1 MVQALRRRWT
11 RVVRQHIFPPPCVR
25 ADCRV
30 SATARIWRRF
40 PPIRMQQAW
49 LCSPQCL
56 EKEARSIFDQVSSL
70 PMPDRPPNHRVP
82 LGLLMLEHGYVSEDQ
97 LGTALEMQTRERRGR
112 IGEWLQALHFVTERQ
127 VLTALGVQWACPLLS
142 LRQAP
147 DLACSHMLPMP
158 LLRALHL
165 VPVHFISATR
175 LLYVAVCVRVNYR
188 VLASIEQM
196 VDCRTIPCLVGDR
209 KMDEWLRQA
218 QNLERDVQVFDR
230 TSGPVE
236 MARITASYVARL
248 SAQEVRIVRCGPYV
262 WARLQVGSNA
272 TDLLFTVKS
281 MMDEVS
287 AAISD
292 SRSPIAEMDR
302 LEDATSLKPG
312 INCPPTGRAILIT

>member
-1 MVQALRRRWT
+1 
-11 RVVRQHIFPPPCVR
+11 VR
-25 ADCRV
+25 
-30 SATARIWRRF
+30 
-40 PPIRMQQAW
+40 
-49 LCSPQCL
+49 
-56 EKEARSIFDQVSSL
+56 
-70 PMPDRPPNHRVP
+70 
-82 LGLLMLEHGYVSEDQ
+82 
-97 LGTALEMQTRERRGR
+97 
-112 IGEWLQALHFVTERQ
+112 
-127 VLTALGVQWACPLLS
+127 
-142 LRQAP
+142 
-147 DLACSHMLPMP
+147 
-158 LLRALHL
+158 
-165 VPVHFISATR
+165 FISATR

-302 LEDATSLKPG
+302 LEDAISLKPG
-312 INCPPTGRAILIT
+312 INCPPAGR